1 MEWLIVGAALVIAM
15 LCVIIIVM
23 LSKLK
28 KGDEGK
34 QLSSLVKSQGESY
47 TLRLENVSKLVE
59 RQDERLDRRLAGVE
73 EKLDRRLLEMDTKL
87 TKQVDAMLSSNEK
100 KLEEM
105 RATVDEKLSSTLQ
118 KRLDSSFE
126 QVSQRLEAVYKG
138 LGEMQ
143 SLANGVGDLKRVLTN
158 VKTRGIWGEIQL
170 GTILEQ
176 MLTRSQYAENI
187 AVIPGS
193 ADRVEFALIIPS
205 KDDDDKPV
213 YIPIDSKYPV
223 EDYQRLLDAQDHG
236 DKDAVEAA
244 YGALER
250 AIKTQAKKIKDKYI
264 KEPHTTNFAI
274 MFLPTEGLFAEV
286 LRRGALCQELQSKF
300 NVTVTG
306 PTTLSAFL
314 SSLQMGFR
322 TLAVEKQSAEVWEL
336 LGAIKGEFGKFAGIL
351 EKTQQRLNQ
360 ASTEIESATKK
371 TRTIE
376 RKLRNVESVEGDTA
390 KLLGID
396 GDVE

>member
-1 MEWLIVGAALVIAM
+1 MDWLIIGMAVIIAV
-15 LCVIIIVM
+15 LCVVIIVM

-28 KGDEGK
+28 SGDDGK

-87 TKQVDAMLSSNEK
+87 TKQVETMLSSNEK

-187 AVIPGS
+187 TVIPGS
-193 ADRVEFALIIPS
+193 TDRVEFALIIPS
-205 KDDDDKPV
+205 KDDDEKPV

-223 EDYQRLLDAQDHG
+223 EDYQRLLDAQENS

-244 YGALER
+244 YSALER

-286 LRRGALCQELQSKF
+286 LRRGTLCETLQREYS
-300 NVTVTG
+300 VTVTG

-376 RKLRNVESVEGDTA
+376 RKLRNVDSIEGDTA

-396 GDVE
+396 GDIE